1 MISENNN
8 EEINFIWRIF
18 KRLISS
24 LTDDEVR
31 VLMSIVNNRES
42 LCNSFNLSSIYNS
55 EEYYSVGN
63 IIKEIEKL
71 DDENRVSCYLNNRN
85 ITNNH
90 LRKICRYYN
99 IEIKSKDKKAI
110 LIEKIIFR

>member
-1 MISENNN
+1 MK
-8 EEINFIWRIF
+8 F
-18 KRLISS
+18 ISS

-31 VLMSIVNNRES
+31 TLGSIINDKKR
-42 LCNSFNLSSIYNS
+42 LCNSLNLSSRYDF

-71 DDENRVSCYLNNRN
+71 EDANRISCYLNNRS

-99 IEIKSKDKKAI
+99 IEIKSKDKKTI